1 MIKSVGILRN
11 QPRIPIILI
20 MLSSIS
26 LNNLEIGIEYHCPH
40 ICTLFVLFEN
50 ENFLLHA
57 QLHNMFLKHIYYFK
71 TEFLFEDGK
80 LSPQNAASSEEIKF
94 K

>member
-1 MIKSVGILRN
+1 M
-11 QPRIPIILI
+11 
-20 MLSSIS
+20 S

-71 TEFLFEDGK
+71 TEFPFEDGSYRPRMQPVLK
-80 LSPQNAASSEEIKF
+80 RLNLSNIRIFEKTTTVKSDKTQS
-94 K
+94 